1 MHFIKS
7 NKRLAPIGRLDKD
20 TTGLLFLTNDGDLHQ
35 YLTHPKNQIPRQYDV
50 FLEKI
55 IDSTKLKRLNR
66 GLSIGEGEIGR
77 AKVISQTLVKGRCK
91 ARLELKQGK
100 KREIKRIF
108 RSLKIK
114 LFSLHRVSYG
124 EVKIGNLKE
133 GEFRYLNEHEI
144 NGLKRK
150 F

>member
-1 MHFIKS
+1 M
-7 NKRLAPIGRLDKD
+7 D
-20 TTGLLFLTNDGDLHQ
+20 
-35 YLTHPKNQIPRQYDV
+35 PKNQI
-50 FLEKI
+50 EI
-55 IDSTKLKRLNR
+55 IKQGVDEI
-66 GLSIGEGEIGR
+66 IGENDLIE
-77 AKVISQTLVKGRCK
+77 K
-91 ARLELKQGK
+91 LKQGK

-133 GEFRYLNEHEI
+133 GEFRYLNENEI
-144 NGLKRK
+144 KSLRRK